1 MPSAPPDTAADAAD
15 AAGPVAEPGPDDPG
29 GPQTD
34 TAIATAAATAAARPA
49 PAGRRSLA
57 AAIAV
62 VGLAALVLVGLGAAA
77 LAVADGRLDL
87 SAAAIEAAIRDLGPW
102 AAAGSVGAMVLH
114 SFVPLPAEVIAVA
127 NGMVFGPLL
136 GIVLTW
142 TGAMAGAVVAF
153 GLARRFGRP
162 LVARVVPARHWHRI
176 DGWTATESA
185 GALLLARLVPV
196 ISFNLINYAAGLTG
210 VRFATFL
217 WTTGLGILPVTILCV
232 VAGEVLMAAPV
243 WAWLAVATGL
253 AALWLGARRLRRDAR
268 GAAGGRP
275 G

>member
-1 MPSAPPDTAADAAD
+1 MLPTRPETPPETPPAATD
-15 AAGPVAEPGPDDPG
+15 PVPDPRPDDPAAVR
-29 GPQTD
+29 P
-34 TAIATAAATAAARPA
+34 AAATVVAPAA
-49 PAGRRSLA
+49 PAGRRPLA
-57 AAIAV
+57 VAV
-62 VGLAALVLVGLGAAA
+62 ATVGLAALVLVGLGAVV

-87 SAAAIEAAIRDLGPW
+87 SAAVIEAAIRDLGPW
-102 AAAGSVGAMVLH
+102 AAAGSIGAMVLH

-136 GIVLTW
+136 GIALTW
-142 TGAMAGAVVAF
+142 AGAMAGAVVAF

-162 LVARVVPARHWHRI
+162 LVVRVVPARHWHRI

-210 VRFATFL
+210 VRFGTFL

-232 VAGEVLMAAPV
+232 VAGEVLIAAPA
-243 WAWLAVATGL
+243 WAWLAVAAVL
-253 AALWLGARRLRRDAR
+253 AAVWLGARRLRR
-268 GAAGGRP
+268 GAAGP

>member
-1 MPSAPPDTAADAAD
+1 MLPTRPETPPET
-15 AAGPVAEPGPDDPG
+15 P
-29 GPQTD
+29 
-34 TAIATAAATAAARPA
+34 AAATDPVPDPRLDDPAADRPDAAAVIAPAA

-57 AAIAV
+57 VAV
-62 VGLAALVLVGLGAAA
+62 ATVGLAALVLVGLGAVV

-102 AAAGSVGAMVLH
+102 AAAGSIGAMVLH

-136 GIVLTW
+136 GIALTW
-142 TGAMAGAVVAF
+142 AGAMAGAVVAF

-162 LVARVVPARHWHRI
+162 LVVRVVPARHWHRI

-210 VRFATFL
+210 VRFGTFL

-232 VAGEVLMAAPV
+232 VAGEVLIAAPV
-243 WAWLAVATGL
+243 WAWLAVAAVL
-253 AALWLGARRLRRDAR
+253 AAVWLSARRLRRGDRRAGR
-268 GAAGGRP
+268 GAAGP